1 VLATLLPVA
10 FARFRKQHPGVRLT
24 VVDDHLHR
32 LWPRLDAGEID
43 LAVIYDHEALGDVGA
58 RHLQRVPLLDD
69 RYQAVLP
76 ESHPL
81 TRRQTALRL
90 RDLRGQP
97 WIGGTATSPWYR
109 IVRHACAQ
117 TGFTPDAAFASDDYV
132 AVQALV
138 AAGLGV
144 SVIPG
149 LAVTHPLPGV
159 AVRRLASTAPSR
171 RISAVS
177 LPGSYHGTAVAA
189 MIESLRAAAKQV
201 A

>member
-1 VLATLLPVA
+1 MAIFGWSISA
-10 FARFRKQHPGVRLT
+10 
-24 VVDDHLHR
+24 
-32 LWPRLDAGEID
+32 
-43 LAVIYDHEALGDVGA
+43 
-58 RHLQRVPLLDD
+58 
-69 RYQAVLP
+69 
-76 ESHPL
+76 S
-81 TRRQTALRL
+81 
-90 RDLRGQP
+90 
-97 WIGGTATSPWYR
+97 
-109 IVRHACAQ
+109 ACAQ
-117 TGFTPDAAFASDDYV
+117 AGFTPDAAFASDDYM